1 LRVAPRLCTLGGMKR
16 EASRVSGKEDKEPG
30 ETGLRRRLEQAR
42 LELRALYRALD
53 GLRVA
58 QEVPP
63 ALRRLGEWDA
73 DFAEALW
80 VLKQPKGRF
89 NMAAMRRDTQKSLE
103 ALGGA
108 RQALL
113 ELLPEAPRQ
122 RVEAVAVEIRA
133 KLRAEEAYLDIPE

>member
-1 LRVAPRLCTLGGMKR
+1 
-16 EASRVSGKEDKEPG
+16 
-30 ETGLRRRLEQAR
+30 
-42 LELRALYRALD
+42 LD
-53 GLRVA
+53 ALRVA

-63 ALRRLGEWDA
+63 ALSRLGELDA

-89 NMAAMRRDTQKSLE
+89 NLAAMRRDTLKSLG

-113 ELLPEAPRQ
+113 KLLPEGTRQ
-122 RVEAVAVEIRA
+122 RVEAVAVEIRG